1 MKPMLTPKEVAER
14 LKVSEKTVDR
24 LAKKGDLR
32 FKKIG
37 GQRRMTE
44 DDLLLQIDKMQE
56 PKEPVKRTRTRRQT
70 TKYEAKPI
78 SYTNGRPNYV

>member
-14 LKVSEKTVDR
+14 LRVSEKTVDR

-44 DDLLLQIDKMQE
+44 DDLLLQIDKMQQ
-56 PKEPVKRTRTRRQT
+56 PKEPEKRTRTRKNT
-70 TKYEAKPI
+70 SKHEAKPV

>member
-1 MKPMLTPKEVAER
+1 MKPMLTPKEVAEK

-44 DDLLLQIDKMQE
+44 DDLLLQIDKMQQ
-56 PKEPVKRTRTRRQT
+56 PKEPEKRTRTRKNT
-70 TKYEAKPI
+70 SKYEAKPV